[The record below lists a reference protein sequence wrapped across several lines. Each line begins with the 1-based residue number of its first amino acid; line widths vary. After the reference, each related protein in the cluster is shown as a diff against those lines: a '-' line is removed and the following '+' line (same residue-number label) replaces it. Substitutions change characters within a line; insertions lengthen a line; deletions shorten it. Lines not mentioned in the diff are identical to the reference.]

1 MESDKKPSS
10 TRQTPVESIVMKTA
24 DDKKE
29 NQKGPEPSLKIVQ
42 EKICESGDQD
52 ADALL
57 SIGTEKL
64 SLECENKP
72 VVVELVPKKDNKIF
86 EKDTETEPEKPQ
98 TGKMKPVAS
107 FVKLPATSSKKL
119 SDSESNKKCDVIN
132 DESEKLFI
140 YFRFY
145 QGFFSVK
152 RDLLLD
158 MNRTN
163 ENKLRDW
170 HNDVMG
176 KLPPQITC
184 LKHKDSKKSC
194 NCVKKFNDIDFAV
207 KFETDM
213 QNSDLWSPIQKVL
226 DNFGNVEEIKEQLET
241 CLENM
246 ASACKNLSSAF
257 NNNAKG
263 AEILFMSCGWPT
275 LRKSIGDDLTKA
287 VGYLNDPCVKKF
299 FAIEQFSVKDVLEKM
314 NADLEEFSVD
324 DYKIELNV

>member
-1 MESDKKPSS
+1 MESDKKFSS

-29 NQKGPEPSLKIVQ
+29 NQKGPEPSLKIVK
-42 EKICESGDQD
+42 EKICKSSDQESDV
-52 ADALL
+52 LL
-57 SIGTEKL
+57 SVDTEKL
-64 SLECENKP
+64 SLECENIP
-72 VVVELVPKKDNKIF
+72 VVVELVPKNDNEVF
-86 EKDTETEPEKPQ
+86 EKDTETEPEKQQ
-98 TGKMKPVAS
+98 TDKMQPVAS
-107 FVKLPATSSKKL
+107 FVQPPATTIKKL

-132 DESEKLFI
+132 DESEKLSI

-145 QGFFSVK
+145 QDFFSRK
-152 RDLLLD
+152 RGLLLD
-158 MNRTN
+158 MKRVN
-163 ENKLRDW
+163 ENTLRSW
-170 HNDVMG
+170 HNGVSEEIS
-176 KLPPQITC
+176 PQISC
-184 LKHKDSKKSC
+184 LKHKESC
-194 NCVKKFNDIDFAV
+194 NCVKRFKDIDFAV

-213 QNSDLWSPIQKVL
+213 QTSDLWSPIQKVL

-246 ASACKNLSSAF
+246 ASACKNLSIAF

-263 AEILFMSCGWPT
+263 AEIRFMSCGWPT
-275 LRKSIGDDLTKA
+275 LRKSIGDDLTEA